1 MQIKS
6 THIIPVYVDRRKRR
20 KILIMI
26 NKWMKE
32 TLLYEVT
39 VSNTKF
45 KLEKKQNGMD
55 FQGSPYVLFVT
66 LSCSLQMKKLI
77 NVLVIQMWLFKVY
90 HTFVVVYSV
99 KVHIIYIYVYHFF
112 SSTKYLIIC
121 SNYCTMWF
129 ENWNSNLQ
137 MSF

>member
-1 MQIKS
+1 MNE
-6 THIIPVYVDRRKRR
+6 RNFA
-20 KILIMI
+20 L
-26 NKWMKE
+26 W
-32 TLLYEVT
+32 
-39 VSNTKF
+39 SNTKI
-45 KLEKKQNGMD
+45 EMKQNGMD

-66 LSCSLQMKKLI
+66 WSCSLQIKKLI
-77 NVLVIQMWLFKVY
+77 NILVIQMWLFKVY

-137 MSF
+137 MSLYIFFHTIMCYLIVPVKNKVVHVYHVLGLWRL

>member
-1 MQIKS
+1 
-6 THIIPVYVDRRKRR
+6 
-20 KILIMI
+20 
-26 NKWMKE
+26 MKE

-77 NVLVIQMWLFKVY
+77 NVLVIQM
-90 HTFVVVYSV
+90 
-99 KVHIIYIYVYHFF
+99 
-112 SSTKYLIIC
+112 
-121 SNYCTMWF
+121 
-129 ENWNSNLQ
+129 
-137 MSF
+137 